1 MRLLK
6 ASVVLGLM
14 ICFSVAANAQTDQP
28 VPAQLPALILKD
40 VRGRTVRLSN
50 YKGKVVLVNFWATW
64 CPPCRAEMPD
74 FVKYQ
79 RRFRGSGLQVL
90 GITYPPTDIRE
101 VREFTRRIGVNYPI
115 LLGTKET
122 KALFDSSDTLPI
134 TIVIDRNGQIRDK
147 IEGIML
153 PEEFEQ
159 KIKPLLN

>member
-1 MRLLK
+1 
-6 ASVVLGLM
+6 M